1 MTPTAIS
8 TAASPVVIVGAGLAG
23 WTTAREFRKLDTTT
37 PLVLVTADGG
47 DFYAKPSLSNA
58 FAQRRSPAQL
68 VTTAAQVMADKLGLT
83 LMTRTRVQAI
93 DVAGRTLQTDRGPL
107 AWGRLVLATGA
118 LPIRVPVAG
127 DAAETVQSVNSLD
140 DFAAFHPLL
149 VDVDGTV
156 RPARHVVIM
165 GAGLIG
171 CEFANDLAA
180 SGVRVTVVD
189 PAPRPLAALLPLQA
203 SAQLQQA
210 LADLGVQWQLGTT
223 VASVDRRDRDDHLAH
238 EAATDAAAAPA
249 APLSVQLA
257 NGQTLSADAV
267 LSAIGL
273 RADTT
278 LARAAGMV
286 CERGIVVD
294 ATLSTSAAGVYAL
307 GDNAQYADGA
317 WSASA
322 PAGGRSLP
330 YVMPIMQ
337 AARTLAAHLA
347 GQDVRLQF
355 PLMPVAIKTPA
366 LPLVAAPPAPA
377 MAGGWQAA
385 GDGIWHWLDD
395 AGALRGFTLAGA
407 ATGQKAKL
415 ALSVQI

>member
-278 LARAAGMV
+278 LARAA
-286 CERGIVVD
+286 
-294 ATLSTSAAGVYAL
+294 
-307 GDNAQYADGA
+307 
-317 WSASA
+317 WSAS
-322 PAGGRSLP
+322 
-330 YVMPIMQ
+330 M
-337 AARTLAAHLA
+337 
-347 GQDVRLQF
+347 
-355 PLMPVAIKTPA
+355 
-366 LPLVAAPPAPA
+366 PLVAS
-377 MAGGWQAA
+377 
-385 GDGIWHWLDD
+385 
-395 AGALRGFTLAGA
+395 
-407 ATGQKAKL
+407 ATTWAR
-415 ALSVQI
+415 ACSPSPTSSSTTRAND